1 MTSVTVR
8 PDAAADIEAAYQ
20 WYESQATGLGDQFL
34 DVVGEQLHSLESHP
48 EQFPI
53 IHRNTRRALL
63 RRFPYQLFYRLEA
76 NVIIVVACLH
86 GRRHPRRWKMRP

>member
-1 MTSVTVR
+1 MISVIVR
-8 PDAAADIEAAYQ
+8 PEAAADIEAAYK

-34 DVVGEQLHSLESHP
+34 DVVGEQWRSFESNP

-53 IHRNTRRALL
+53 IHRTTRRALL

-86 GRRHPRRWKMRP
+86 GRRHPRQWKMRP